1 MIVVRLVDF
10 LQRHLKTFVRLCWG
24 LLALLVVED
33 WFLVGKEHAHSTAES
48 WFGFWSV
55 FGFVSCIAIIFISKW
70 YGHLGIMKREDYYG
84 DD

>member
-1 MIVVRLVDF
+1 MIIIRLVDF
-10 LQRHLKTFVRLCWG
+10 LRRHLKALVRLCWG
-24 LLALLVVED
+24 LLALLAVGD
-33 WFLVGKEHAHSTAES
+33 WLLVGKEHAHATVER

-55 FGFVSCIAIIFISKW
+55 FGFVSCVAIIFISKW

>member
-1 MIVVRLVDF
+1 MIIVRLVDF
-10 LQRHLKTFVRLCWG
+10 LQRHLKTVTRLCCG
-24 LLALLVVED
+24 LLALLIVGD
-33 WFLVGKEHAHSTAES
+33 WFLVGKEHAHTTVEH

>member
-1 MIVVRLVDF
+1 MIIIRLVDF
-10 LQRHLKTFVRLCWG
+10 LRRHLKALVWLCWG
-24 LLALLVVED
+24 LLALLTVGD
-33 WFLVGKEHAHSTAES
+33 WLLVGKEHTHTAAER